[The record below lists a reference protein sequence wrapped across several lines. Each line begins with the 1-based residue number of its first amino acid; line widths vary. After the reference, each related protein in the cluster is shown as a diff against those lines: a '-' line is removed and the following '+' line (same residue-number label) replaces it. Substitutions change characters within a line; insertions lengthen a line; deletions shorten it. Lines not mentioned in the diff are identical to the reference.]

1 MKPLSFCVAVILVMC
16 AGCATPVY
24 RQVVDEKAS
33 FNQKVFAVS
42 EDILYQ
48 GVVRAMLARSFI
60 IENEQPAKGFILG
73 KRTFQQGRKTTA
85 LLLQAKLLADA
96 PNKTRL
102 YLSAVETSERLY
114 VVDRTRFFLFI
125 IPLPGHGGQ
134 TATQV
139 KEGEKVI
146 QDKVFYRKFF
156 DFISEQVEE
165 VKACKPSQQEI
176 TAVTSPVVQAPVPVV
191 PVVTAPVPAAEPPAA
206 VVAAP
211 AAIEAPVAAEQKNPE
226 QEKPVPASEPATNAV
241 PAAAAVPSDP
251 KAP

>member
-1 MKPLSFCVAVILVMC
+1 MRLFLFFAAVVMILC
-16 AGCATPVY
+16 AGCATPVC
-24 RQVVDEKAS
+24 RQVVDEKTS
-33 FNQKVFAVS
+33 FNQKEFGVS
-42 EDILYQ
+42 QDILYQ
-48 GVVRAMLARSFI
+48 SVVRAMLSRSFI

-73 KRTFQQGRKTTA
+73 KRSFQQGRKTTA
-85 LLLQAKLLADA
+85 LLLQAKMIPEGDS
-96 PNKTRL
+96 KTRL

-139 KEGEKVI
+139 KEGEKVV

-156 DFISEQVEE
+156 DFICGQVEE
-165 VKACKPSQQEI
+165 VKACKFSQQEI
-176 TAVTSPVVQAPVPVV
+176 TAVTSPVVQAPVPVAV
-191 PVVTAPVPAAEPPAA
+191 AQPAPAAVVEPSQPA

-211 AAIEAPVAAEQKNPE
+211 VTEQKEAIPAQPAASPE
-226 QEKPVPASEPATNAV
+226 PAAAPVPAT
-241 PAAAAVPSDP
+241 AASSAPSDE

>member
-1 MKPLSFCVAVILVMC
+1 MKTISIIAVIFTFLS
-16 AGCATPVY
+16 GCATPVY

-42 EDILYQ
+42 GDILYQ

-156 DFISEQVEE
+156 DFICEQVEE

-176 TAVTSPVVQAPVPVV
+176 TAVTAPATVQPPAPVVVQAPAPVV
-191 PVVTAPVPAAEPPAA
+191 VELPVAAVAPAAVPAAEQKDTTQKQEQPATA
-206 VVAAP
+206 
-211 AAIEAPVAAEQKNPE
+211 
-226 QEKPVPASEPATNAV
+226 ASEPAII
-241 PAAAAVPSDP
+241 AAPVADLPSAGE